1 LWIAGKRQYLTDI
14 VAPDKHALIPVLFGP
29 VKMKRYARKSVPE
42 TMEGEVSRFCFHC
55 SDGLD
60 LVVDREGIE
69 VQGSDVLWWA
79 LRAAA
84 RLMNALPSYDEWSAW
99 TVAVH
104 NERGSL
110 VETVPFPT
118 HGQGSLCPEE
128 GTDRWPQP
136 PPANL
141 HPTGST
147 RYH

>member
-1 LWIAGKRQYLTDI
+1 MPLKICASNQK
-14 VAPDKHALIPVLFGP
+14 GP
-29 VKMKRYARKSVPE
+29 CKIRCQRRW
-42 TMEGEVSRFCFHC
+42 EGEVARFYFHC
-55 SDGLD
+55 SDGFD
-60 LVVDREGIE
+60 LILDREGIE
-69 VQGSDVLWWA
+69 VEGSDVLWWA

-84 RLMNALPSYDEWSAW
+84 LLMNTLPSYDGWSAW

-118 HGQGSLCPEE
+118 HGHGSLCPEE

-136 PPANL
+136 SPANL

>member
-1 LWIAGKRQYLTDI
+1 METE
-14 VAPDKHALIPVLFGP
+14 VA
-29 VKMKRYARKSVPE
+29 
-42 TMEGEVSRFCFHC
+42 RFYFHC
-55 SDGLD
+55 SDGSD
-60 LVVDREGIE
+60 LIIDREGVE
-69 VQGSDVLWWA
+69 VYGSDVLWWA

-84 RLMNALPSYDEWSAW
+84 RLMSALPTYDGWSAW

-110 VETVPFPT
+110 VETVPFPA
-118 HGQGSLCPEE
+118 HVNGRDALCREE

-136 PPANL
+136 SPANL